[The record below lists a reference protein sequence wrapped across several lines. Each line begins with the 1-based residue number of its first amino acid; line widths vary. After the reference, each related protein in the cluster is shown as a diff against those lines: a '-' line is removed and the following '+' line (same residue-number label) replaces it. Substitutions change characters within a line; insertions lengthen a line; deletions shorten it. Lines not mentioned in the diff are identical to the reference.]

1 MKLLKKINNNFALGL
16 DANGEQII
24 VEGRGIGFEK
34 MPCDFNDLDRITRTY
49 YDFNER
55 YLDLINSIP
64 QEVLDVA
71 NNIYEYFI
79 SKVDCY
85 VNPNLPFIL
94 ADHINF
100 SIERMTKN
108 IFVGMDM
115 YYDLMHLYPIEYEVS
130 DYALKVIKKKLGV
143 TLPPNEKTGIILNLV
158 NAEANV
164 KKETSKTEKY
174 ISQMIDIIEEDMGVS
189 IDKESFNYSRFVS
202 HVEYLFKRLNSN
214 SSISSENKKIYDSLK
229 DKFQKTSDCV
239 DHISDYIEKMEG
251 TSLSEEEKLYL
262 ILHVNRLCERALGL

>member
-16 DANGEQII
+16 DSNNEQVI
-24 VEGRGIGFEK
+24 VEGKGIGFVK
-34 MPCDFNDLDRITRTY
+34 MPCEFNELDKITRTY

-55 YLDLINSIP
+55 YIDLINSIP
-64 QEVLDVA
+64 QEVLDTA
-71 NNIYEYFI
+71 NNIYEYFT
-79 SKVDCY
+79 SKIDCY

-115 YYDLMHLYPIEYEVS
+115 YYDLMHLHPVEYEVS
-130 DYALKVIKKKLGV
+130 EYALKVIKKNLGV

-158 NAEANV
+158 NAEANI

-174 ISQMIDIIEEDMGVS
+174 INQMIDIIENDMNVS
-189 IDKESFNYSRFVS
+189 IDKNSFNYSRFVS
-202 HVEYLFKRLNSN
+202 HVEYLFKRLSN
-214 SSISSENKKIYDSLK
+214 KSSIISENKMIYDSLK
-229 DKFQKTSDCV
+229 DKFQKTSNCV

-251 TSLSEEEKLYL
+251 TSLSQEEKLYL